1 MQVFVQIISCLY
13 VCTMSTRKQRAEM
26 LVKLINSSD
35 EKYYCK
41 QKGTNL
47 YSMSSQTS
55 PVTKAYDVSLKS
67 CTCLDRQYRQ
77 TTCKHMIALQIILQT
92 PKVTSPKS
100 VETAPAVLL
109 LWRDNLTQAKK
120 GTELPSLLAWR
131 CFDAENV
138 YQGKKA

>member
-1 MQVFVQIISCLY
+1 
-13 VCTMSTRKQRAEM
+13 MSTRKQRAEL

-35 EKYYCK
+35 DKYYCNYK
-41 QKGTNL
+41 ENNV

-55 PVTKAYDVSLKS
+55 PLTRAYDVSLKG
-67 CTCLDRQYRQ
+67 CTCKDREYRQ

-92 PKVTSPKS
+92 PKVTSLKS

-109 LWRDNLTQAKK
+109 LWRANLTQAKK
-120 GTELPSLLAWR
+120 STKMPSLLSWR
-131 CFDAENV
+131 FFDAQNV